1 MMKHFFHLFRHELRM
16 QLITPATY
24 IAATVF
30 LLLMIIVYALNLNAA
45 SKSLQNLSLS
55 EMFYQSFSIPVLF
68 IVPLLTMKS
77 IADERRLGTLESLM
91 TTPASAFEVVLSK
104 FFGAYTF
111 YIILWGITLS
121 FPYFV
126 RSAISSNNEMM
137 TYILDHRT
145 MLGSFIF
152 IAVSGALYV
161 SIGIFTSCLT
171 RSQLVAGMLSFLIL
185 FFVLITSFLV
195 IRLPIFDLNVLTMVE
210 EPLDYIRAFKH
221 LEDFSRGILDT
232 RPFFLYLSTTLMFLG
247 ITSLMVEAKV

>member
-1 MMKHFFHLFRHELRM
+1 M
-16 QLITPATY
+16 QFIAPATY

-30 LLLMIIVYALNLNAA
+30 LLLMIFIYILTLIDA
-45 SKSLQNLSLS
+45 SKIIQTIPLS
-55 EMFYQSFSIPVLF
+55 EMFYQGFSIPVLF

-91 TTPASAFEVVLSK
+91 TTPAGTFEVVLSK
-104 FFGAYTF
+104 FLGAYTF
-111 YIILWGITLS
+111 YLILWGITLT
-121 FPYFV
+121 FPLFV
-126 RSAISSNNEMM
+126 QSAIPTNEMM
-137 TYILDHRT
+137 VYVLDERS
-145 MLGSFIF
+145 MLGSFLF
-152 IAVSGALYV
+152 IAISGTLYV

-185 FFVLITSFLV
+185 FFVLLTSFLV
-195 IRLPIFDLNVLTMVE
+195 IKLPIFDLNLLNMIE

-247 ITSLMVEAKV
+247 ITTLVVEAKA